1 MIAGGSGDGQ
11 QVLVVV
17 ASVVEQEV
25 ARGLKKRQ
33 REVVVLV
40 TVLSAVQE

>member
-25 ARGLKKRQ
+25 AGELQKRQ
-33 REVVVLV
+33 RKRWYWRRCRRMC
-40 TVLSAVQE
+40 